1 MNENLLNIL
10 SIYCNDEIKDLKNSE
25 LYVKLQKIVNEL
37 KYNLVCEYG
46 KANDNKKSDNIYI
59 SVTILNDKNEFIEI
73 YDEGFLTICTVL
85 VLVDKKHR
93 YRFFSWKD
101 EEFIEDLSW
110 LIKELENIRNRTM

>member
-1 MNENLLNIL
+1 MIT
-10 SIYCNDEIKDLKNSE
+10 KNR
-25 LYVKLQKIVNEL
+25 I
-37 KYNLVCEYG
+37 
-46 KANDNKKSDNIYI
+46 IYI
-59 SVTILNDKNEFIEI
+59 NVTILNDKNEFIEI